1 MGIDFCQTTLKI
13 PRVRLNH
20 REGRKRTVAGAQTR
34 WGGEEGVPKGGEY
47 PPPPPLALT
56 VILQTSPQHPNPEIR
71 NREPETLFTEP
82 ETEKSLRMA
91 PMLDPSGRGTTRAEN
106 AQGTPNQSHISPSI
120 LVYED
125 ESNLH
130 AAVRANGGREVL
142 PSEKEKT
149 YDVSMTCS

>member
-1 MGIDFCQTTLKI
+1 M
-13 PRVRLNH
+13 PRPGGGGR
-20 REGRKRTVAGAQTR
+20 REYQ
-34 WGGEEGVPKGGEY
+34 KGGST
-47 PPPPPLALT
+47 PPPPLALT
-56 VILQTSPQHPNPEIR
+56 VILQTSPRHPNPEIR

-91 PMLDPSGRGTTRAEN
+91 PMLDLSGRGTTRAEN
-106 AQGTPNQSHISPSI
+106 DQETPNQSHISPSI

-130 AAVRANGGREVL
+130 VAVRANGGREVL